1 MKVLSKIER
10 KATVRET
17 AAYHYIKLIDAIELL
32 EHCEEGCIKNDSG
45 RYPCGFSFCLNM
57 PSDYLKM
64 KRLIEHAEFIK

>member
-17 AAYHYIKLIDAIELL
+17 AAYHYIKLI
-32 EHCEEGCIKNDSG
+32 SG

>member
-32 EHCEEGCIKNDSG
+32 EHCEEG
-45 RYPCGFSFCLNM
+45 FSFCLNM